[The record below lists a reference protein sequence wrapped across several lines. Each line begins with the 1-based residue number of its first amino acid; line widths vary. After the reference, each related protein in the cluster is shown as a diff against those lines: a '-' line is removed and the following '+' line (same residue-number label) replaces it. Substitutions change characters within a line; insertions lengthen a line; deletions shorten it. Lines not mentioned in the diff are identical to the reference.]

1 MIKFLKVT
9 NMIIKSLI
17 LKPWNP
23 YIRRHTALTEK
34 VSKIR
39 EWDMKQHAGWVK
51 TSTMINRYTHEL
63 GDTSNGTLDLSGCF
77 GIETKSDVIDSKL
90 NPIQCICGASNR
102 HDAQYC
108 INPECKRL
116 LTFEGYQAQIED
128 AKKETERIESLL
140 ENARKETEQKFI

>member
-1 MIKFLKVT
+1 MSHNIGIETTIITQALDRIYRKLKIVFFPRLLT
-9 NMIIKSLI
+9 NDKVPESDKMIIKSLI

-63 GDTSNGTLDLSGCF
+63 GDTSNDAVRSGCF

-90 NPIQCICGASNR
+90 NPFSVYVELVTGMMHNIV
-102 HDAQYC
+102 
-108 INPECKRL
+108 
-116 LTFEGYQAQIED
+116 
-128 AKKETERIESLL
+128 
-140 ENARKETEQKFI
+140 